1 MGGLKATGRRRNGAM
16 KLSPSFHRHEP
27 DMDLAYLLAGNA
39 VSRKFT
45 DLSAQTVDATVDS
58 LIDSLACALAGTNA
72 PGMPEA
78 RRAMSRF
85 GSEGPTVWG
94 GFGHAPAPVAAFL
107 NAGSMH
113 ALDYD
118 DTDDKVPLHANS
130 VVLPALLADVEDS
143 RPDCDGQEFLTAL
156 AVGLDGAMRVGR
168 AGGPKGSRGW
178 NYSVISG
185 CMGAV
190 LAIGR
195 LRRWDTETTVHAL
208 GHQLAQTAG
217 SLQSIIDGSLAK
229 RFQPAMMSKNVL
241 MSAALAQEGIDGPLN
256 VFEGRAGFIN
266 LYQDGKFNIESMH
279 LGLEGCSLV
288 DDLSLKPY
296 SACRFT
302 HAPIDL
308 ALQLH
313 ERGLR
318 HRDIKHIRIRVSGQA
333 VNMVG
338 RRFDHNA
345 AGVVDA
351 QFSIAYT
358 VAVGI
363 ERGAP
368 RIGDF
373 TEETIRDPQVGKFAA
388 EHITIEA
395 NESVPFLGMV
405 PVYFDVEL
413 NNGQRLELGAEQ
425 VSGSPELRMTPTQF
439 RDKIVDC
446 LTYNASR
453 VQPDELISVVRNLKT
468 GAPVSSVL
476 KLMA

>member
-1 MGGLKATGRRRNGAM
+1 
-16 KLSPSFHRHEP
+16 
-27 DMDLAYLLAGNA
+27 MDLSYLLAGNA
-39 VSRKFT
+39 VTRKFT
-45 DLSAQTVDATVDS
+45 DLSSHTVDATVDS

-72 PGMPEA
+72 PGMAKA
-78 RRAMSRF
+78 RHAMSRF
-85 GSEGPTVWG
+85 GSVGPTVWG

-107 NAGSMH
+107 NAGSLH

-143 RPDCDGQEFLTAL
+143 RPDCDGREFITAL
-156 AVGLDGAMRVGR
+156 AVGLDGAMRIGR

-178 NYSVISG
+178 NYSVVSG

-190 LAIGR
+190 LAIAR
-195 LRRWDTETTVHAL
+195 LRQWDTETTVHAL

-229 RFQPAMMSKNVL
+229 RFQPAMMAKNVL
-241 MSAALAQEGIDGPLN
+241 MSAALAQAGIDGPLN
-256 VFEGRAGFIN
+256 VFEGKAGFIN
-266 LYQDGKFNIESMH
+266 LYQDGKFNIEGMQT
-279 LGLEGCSLV
+279 GLEQCALV

-313 ERGLR
+313 QRGVR
-318 HRDIKHIRIRVSGQA
+318 PDDIKHVRIRVSGQA

-338 RRFDHNA
+338 RRFDHKT

-358 VAVGI
+358 VALGI
-363 ERGAP
+363 ERGAL

-373 TEETIRDPQVGKFAA
+373 TEEAIRDPQIGKFAA
-388 EHITIEA
+388 EKITIEA
-395 NESVPFLGMV
+395 NETVPFLGMV
-405 PVYFDVEL
+405 PVYFQVEL
-413 NNGQRLELGAEQ
+413 QNGDRLELATED
-425 VSGSPELRMTPTQF
+425 VSGSPTLRMSPEQF
-439 RDKIVDC
+439 HDKMADC
-446 LTYNASR
+446 LTYNNSR
-453 VQPDELISVVRNLKT
+453 VKPDELISVVRELKFGT
-468 GAPVSSVL
+468 PVVSAIQL
-476 KLMA
+476 LA